1 MNIANSNVQQL
12 LNILCRSKN
21 KGTASRKSV
30 AQAPIP
36 PVYGADTSNTIN
48 NIIAAKF
55 PPGTSIVVGYCKDG
69 EIIYNTTTKQ
79 TEVATPEI
87 PDYNDSQ
94 KKYTGSLAASQLGE
108 KFANGDELSDDEYYF
123 MLKELD
129 GNIFD
134 VAFHKRNTVLEE
146 KNISTVL
153 TKNNIQLNSD
163 QELRISI
170 DCQNRITVSGIDD
183 PEKCQQIASDL
194 SSEASMLASLF
205 QHNSETY
212 TKVSGD
218 FAGTAQALGTIEKY
232 LNEKTNGKISIT
244 DLTVQDGKIVGL
256 TPELDRLL
264 NRNITPEDRFK
275 FDEAENYTMKYGI
288 IGAITYININGAED
302 LPQMTFTL
310 SYKNGKLSC
319 IEQPDLIASHPETR
333 TREQYIDQ
341 ANLIQQDPMAYFN
354 NLLKQQIKGQW

>member
-1 MNIANSNVQQL
+1 MIKTTTNQNKTATVTTNISFK
-12 LNILCRSKN
+12 SKTVN
-21 KGTASRKSV
+21 TGYDQKGN
-30 AQAPIP
+30 
-36 PVYGADTSNTIN
+36 D
-48 NIIAAKF
+48 
-55 PPGTSIVVGYCKDG
+55 
-69 EIIYNTTTKQ
+69 IIYNTVTNQKLSNS
-79 TEVATPEI
+79 EVQ
-87 PDYNDSQ
+87 DSTDPS
-94 KKYTGSLAASQLGE
+94 KKYTGSLTASQLGE
-108 KFANGDELSDDEYYF
+108 KFANGDELSDEEYYF

-134 VAFHKRNTVLEE
+134 AAFHKRNTVLEE

-170 DCQNRITVSGIDD
+170 DCQNKITVSGIDD

-264 NRNITPEDRFK
+264 NRNITPEDRLK

-288 IGAITYININGAED
+288 IGAIMYININGAED